1 MSDTINIILI
11 FGVYTVVWEIVRYF
25 GLKLGKPLAQWINN
39 LLWRDATPEE
49 RKEWMGH
56 FDD

>member
-1 MSDTINIILI
+1 MKTINI
-11 FGVYTVVWEIVRYF
+11 VVWEIVRYF
-25 GLKLGKPLAQWINN
+25 GLKLGKPLAQWIDN

-49 RKEWMGH
+49 REEWMGH

>member
-25 GLKLGKPLAQWINN
+25 GLKLGEPLAKWINN

-49 RKEWMGH
+49 REKWMGY